1 MSELPP
7 GKTTGIF
14 GLFFREAGLFW
25 EQAWK
30 WAEDQ
35 AREDRLF
42 EQEYEQ
48 RRLTDTQTRQ
58 TEAEARL
65 LEQIRLAKEAG
76 LDVDDILR
84 RARGDTVPVA
94 APVKAPKLPPR

>member
-14 GLFFREAGLFW
+14 GLFFREAGYFW
-25 EQAWK
+25 EQTFK
-30 WAEDQ
+30 WAEEL
-35 AREDRLF
+35 ANEDRQLDAD
-42 EQEYEQ
+42 YER
-48 RRLTDTQTRQ
+48 RRLADTTLRQ

-76 LDVDDILR
+76 LDVDAILAR
-84 RARGDTVPVA
+84 VRAELAG
-94 APVKAPKLPPR
+94 

>member
-25 EQAWK
+25 EQAFN
-30 WAEDQ
+30 WAEER
-35 AREDRLF
+35 AKEDRLLDADDDR
-42 EQEYEQ
+42 
-48 RRLTDTQTRQ
+48 RRLSATQLRQ

-76 LDVDDILR
+76 LDVDAIL
-84 RARGDTVPVA
+84 ARVRQEP
-94 APVKAPKLPPR
+94 